1 MSVSAIGRIK
11 GYEVLRQAADTARRL
26 NLPIDFELIGF
37 SSDDNQLIDAGVRV
51 HGRYDDGEVD
61 ARVAA
66 VQADLVFLP
75 STWPETYC
83 YTLSIAL
90 RSGLPVAVFDLGAQ
104 GRRVKDGAPAGS
116 RTLPLALADQIDRLL
131 QELMD
136 TGSSRPQHP
145 AAGMPATHFN
155 PLTAS

>member
-1 MSVSAIGRIK
+1 VLVIGAISRIK
-11 GYEVLRQAADTARRL
+11 GYEVLRLAAEAARRMG
-26 NLPIDFELIGF
+26 LPVDFELLGF
-37 SSDDNQLIDAGVRV
+37 STDDNRLVDAGVHV
-51 HGRYDDGEVD
+51 HGRYDDGEID

-90 RSGLPVAVFDLGAQ
+90 RSGLPVVVFDLGAQ

-116 RTLPLALADQIDRLL
+116 RTLPLALADQPENLLKELLATAGARTSDRSPL
-131 QELMD
+131 Q
-136 TGSSRPQHP
+136 
-145 AAGMPATHFN
+145 AA
-155 PLTAS
+155 